1 MRVSILSPSGS
12 HCNEILT
19 TPSLSF
25 EQKLLIGV
33 AAVLCLASS
42 AYALTE
48 EEVLQKS
55 PEKARLFVASYV
67 TSTFTAISTF
77 TTVEPFQC
85 FFTSANIQA
94 CTGRKLRRM
103 RKLSVDIDNSSDSGL
118 APSEG
123 GVSVMQSEEKDSPA
137 EKFFFTVWQT
147 NTSTATVTTTSIN
160 SSITISASAYCTFSG
175 FTGPLC

>member
-1 MRVSILSPSGS
+1 MADQPNDHKR
-12 HCNEILT
+12 
-19 TPSLSF
+19 
-25 EQKLLIGV
+25 LIGL

-42 AYALTE
+42 AYALTEE

-55 PEKARLFVASYV
+55 PEKARLFVASYF

-85 FFTSANIQA
+85 FFTSAGVQA

-103 RKLSVDIDNSSDSGL
+103 RKLSVDIDGSSDSGL
-118 APSEG
+118 SPSEG
-123 GVSVMQSEEKDSPA
+123 GASVMQSEDKDTPA
-137 EKFFFTVWQT
+137 EKFFFTVWKT

>member
-1 MRVSILSPSGS
+1 M
-12 HCNEILT
+12 
-19 TPSLSF
+19 
-25 EQKLLIGV
+25 KLLVGV
-33 AAVLCLASS
+33 VAVVCLASLAS
-42 AYALTE
+42 ASVE

-55 PEKARLFVASYV
+55 PEKAKFFVASYF
-67 TSTFTAISTF
+67 TTTFTAISTF

-85 FFTSANIQA
+85 FFTSAGVQA

-103 RKLSVDIDNSSDSGL
+103 RKLSVDIDGASDSGL
-118 APSEG
+118 ASSEG
-123 GVSVMQSEEKDSPA
+123 DVSAVQSEDKDSPA
-137 EKFFFTVWQT
+137 EKFFFTVWRT